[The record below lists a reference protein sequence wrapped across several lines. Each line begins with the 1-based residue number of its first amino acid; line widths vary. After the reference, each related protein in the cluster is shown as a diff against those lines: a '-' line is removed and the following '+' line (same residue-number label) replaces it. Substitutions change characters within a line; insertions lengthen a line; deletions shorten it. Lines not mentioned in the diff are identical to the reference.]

1 MKKREKRK
9 GIKGKG
15 KGIKDQSIMKF
26 LIRDL
31 TLKEKTG
38 SPGGNNKNKWGEII
52 GGGGEVVVGK
62 VENSDYKLDT
72 TSHGISENNMGGE
85 TGSFLG
91 VKCLQQQ
98 RSVGQ
103 LKGRDTEICRPVGC
117 TSKDT
122 TGLDRSTTE
131 CTDQQRVAGP
141 ARQTEPN
148 RQ

>member
-1 MKKREKRK
+1 M
-9 GIKGKG
+9 
-15 KGIKDQSIMKF
+15 
-26 LIRDL
+26 
-31 TLKEKTG
+31 
-38 SPGGNNKNKWGEII
+38 GNNKSMWDNDIGC
-52 GGGGEVVVGK
+52 GGGVVVGNLEK
-62 VENSDYKLDT
+62 NNTRLDT
-72 TSHGISENNMGGE
+72 TSQNISRGGE
-85 TGSFLG
+85 KGSFVQEIL
-91 VKCLQQQ
+91 LQQHHIG
-98 RSVGQ
+98 GQ